1 MKVLWLGHNLAYPP
15 KGGALQ
21 RNYNLLREIAR
32 KCEVHVLAFDQPVT
46 RPTNVSPQDCLQALS
61 RFCASADWVSLSSSS
76 FGRTRYGLAITGIM
90 TGEPYDFAWLR
101 AAEMADKLRKMVEKV
116 SPDVVHVDTLGLA
129 QYLPAIGSS
138 RSVLNHHDVES
149 CKIELRA
156 RKERNVL
163 LKSYF
168 KMEARK
174 LAAAERRWCPKFDVN
189 AVVSEDEGHV
199 LAQACPGLKVRVVPN
214 GVDTE
219 YFTPRADPGTRTIL
233 FCGSMD
239 MHPNQ
244 EAMEY
249 FLRQIWPRVVAQAP
263 DVNLLIVGRKPPTW
277 LNEVVRTD
285 HRIQV
290 TGFVDDVRPYFQK
303 AAVCIC
309 PILSGGGTRL
319 KILDSLAMG
328 VPVVATSFAAS
339 GLSLEHGK
347 HLLLADT
354 EQQFADDIRQLLT
367 TPALRSE
374 LASAGAKRVDQLY
387 SWTVVGQTLMDTYDL
402 ACHSSVRATRQA

>member
-32 KCEVHVLAFDQPVT
+32 KCEVHVLAFDQPIT
-46 RPTNVSPQDCLQALS
+46 RPANVTPQDCIQALS
-61 RFCASADWVSLSSSS
+61 RFCASVDWVSLSFSSLR
-76 FGRTRYGLAITGIM
+76 RTRYGLALTGLM

-101 AAEMADKLRKMVEKV
+101 SSEMADKLRKMVERV
-116 SPDVVHVDTLGLA
+116 SPDVIHVDALGLA

-138 RSVLNHHDVES
+138 GRVLNHHDVES

-163 LKSYF
+163 LQSYF
-168 KMEARK
+168 KTEARK
-174 LAAAERRWCPKFDVN
+174 LAAAERRWCPQFDVN
-189 AVVSEDEGHV
+189 AVVSENEGSV
-199 LAQACPGLKVRVVPN
+199 LSQACPGLRVHVVPN

-263 DVNLLIVGRKPPTW
+263 DVNLQVVGRKPPEW
-277 LNEVVRTD
+277 LNEVARTD
-285 HRIQV
+285 PRIQI
-290 TGFVDDVRPYFQK
+290 TGFVDDVRPYFQQ
-303 AAVCIC
+303 AAVCVC

-347 HLLLADT
+347 HLLLADS
-354 EQQFADDIRQLLT
+354 EQQFADDILGLLT
-367 TPALRSE
+367 TPTLRSE
-374 LASAGAKRVDQLY
+374 LASAGSKRVDQLY

-402 ACHSSVRATRQA
+402 ACHRSVRVTHQA

>member
-21 RNYNLLREIAR
+21 RNYNLLQEIAR
-32 KCEVHVLAFDQPVT
+32 KCEVHVLAFDQPIT
-46 RPTNVSPQDCLQALS
+46 RPANVTPQDCIKALS
-61 RFCASADWVSLSSSS
+61 RFCASVDWVSLSSSS
-76 FGRTRYGLAITGIM
+76 FGRTRYGLALTGLM
-90 TGEPYDFAWLR
+90 TGDPYDFAWLR
-101 AAEMADKLRKMVEKV
+101 SAEMANKLRKMVERV
-116 SPDVVHVDTLGLA
+116 SPDVVHVDALGLA

-138 RSVLNHHDVES
+138 GRVLNHHDVES
-149 CKIELRA
+149 SKIELRA
-156 RKERNVL
+156 RKTRNVL
-163 LKSYF
+163 LQSYF
-168 KMEARK
+168 KIEAGK
-174 LAAAERRWCPKFDVN
+174 LVAAERRWCPQFDVN
-189 AVVSEDEGHV
+189 AVVSEDENDV
-199 LAQACPGLKVRVVPN
+199 LSQACPGLRVRVVPN

-263 DVNLLIVGRKPPTW
+263 DIDLLIVGRKPPEW
-277 LNEVVRTD
+277 LNEVARTD
-285 HRIQV
+285 PRIQI

-309 PILSGGGTRL
+309 PIVSGGGTRL

-339 GLSLEHGK
+339 GLSLGHDK
-347 HLLLADT
+347 HLLLANT
-354 EQQFADDIRQLLT
+354 EEQFAEYTLHLLSEL
-367 TPALRSE
+367 PLRSR
-374 LASAGAKRVDQLY
+374 LASAGAERVKQLY
-387 SWTVVGQTLMDTYDL
+387 SWTVVGQTLMDAYDI
-402 ACHSSVRATRQA
+402 AYMSRRRSN

>member
-1 MKVLWLGHNLAYPP
+1 MKVMWLGHNLAYPP

-32 KCEVHVLAFDQPVT
+32 KCEMHVLAFDQPVT
-46 RPTNVSPQDCLQALS
+46 RPANVTPQDCIQALL
-61 RFCASADWVSLSSSS
+61 RFCASVDWVNLSSSS
-76 FGRTRYGLAITGIM
+76 LRRTRYGLALTGLM
-90 TGEPYDFAWLR
+90 TGEPYDLAWLR
-101 AAEMADKLRKMVEKV
+101 SAEMANKMRKMVEKV
-116 SPDVVHVDTLGLA
+116 SPDVVHIDALGLA

-138 RSVLNHHDVES
+138 GSVLNHHDIES

-156 RKERNVL
+156 KKEHNL
-163 LKSYF
+163 LLRSYF
-168 KMEARK
+168 GLEARK
-174 LAAAERRWCPKFDVN
+174 LAAAERKWCPQFNVN
-189 AVVSEDEGHV
+189 AVVSEEEGAV
-199 LAQACPGLKVRVVPN
+199 LSRACPDLTVRVVPN

-249 FLRQIWPRVVAQAP
+249 FLRRIWPRVVAQAP
-263 DVNLLIVGRKPPTW
+263 DVNLQVVGRKPPEW
-277 LNEVVRTD
+277 LKEVANTD
-285 HRIQV
+285 CRIQV

-328 VPVVATSFAAS
+328 VPVVATSFAVS
-339 GLSLEHGK
+339 GLSLEHDK

-354 EQQFADDIRQLLT
+354 EEQFAKYTLHLLSDLS
-367 TPALRSE
+367 LRSR
-374 LASAGAKRVDQLY
+374 LASVGAERVNQVY
-387 SWTVVGQTLMDTYDL
+387 SWTVVGRILMDAYDI
-402 ACHSSVRATRQA
+402 AYKSRRGTK

>member
-21 RNYNLLREIAR
+21 RNYNLLQEIAR
-32 KCEVHVLAFDQPVT
+32 KCEVHVLAFDQPIT
-46 RPTNVSPQDCLQALS
+46 RPANVTPQDCIKALS
-61 RFCASADWVSLSSSS
+61 RFCASVDWVSLSSSS
-76 FGRTRYGLAITGIM
+76 FGRTRYGLALTGLM

-101 AAEMADKLRKMVEKV
+101 SAEMANKLRKMVERV
-116 SPDVVHVDTLGLA
+116 SPDVVHVDALGLA

-138 RSVLNHHDVES
+138 GRVLNHHDVES
-149 CKIELRA
+149 SKIELRA
-156 RKERNVL
+156 RKTRNVL
-163 LKSYF
+163 LQSYF
-168 KMEARK
+168 KIEAGK
-174 LAAAERRWCPKFDVN
+174 LVAAERRWCPQFDVN
-189 AVVSEDEGHV
+189 AVVSEDENDV
-199 LAQACPGLKVRVVPN
+199 LSQACPGLRVRVVPN

-263 DVNLLIVGRKPPTW
+263 DVDLLIVGRKPPEW
-277 LNEVVRTD
+277 LNEVARTD
-285 HRIQV
+285 PRIQI

-309 PILSGGGTRL
+309 PIVSGGGTRL

-339 GLSLEHGK
+339 GLSLGHDK
-347 HLLLADT
+347 HLLLANT
-354 EQQFADDIRQLLT
+354 EEQFAEYTLHLLSEL
-367 TPALRSE
+367 PLRSR
-374 LASAGAKRVDQLY
+374 LASAGAERVKQLY
-387 SWTVVGQTLMDTYDL
+387 SWTVVGQTLMDAYDI
-402 ACHSSVRATRQA
+402 AYMSRRRSN

>member
-1 MKVLWLGHNLAYPP
+1 MKVMWLGHNLAYPP

-46 RPTNVSPQDCLQALS
+46 RPANVTPQDCIQALS
-61 RFCASADWVSLSSSS
+61 RFCASVDWVSLSSSS
-76 FGRTRYGLAITGIM
+76 LRRTRYGLALTGLM
-90 TGEPYDFAWLR
+90 TGEPYDLVWLR
-101 AAEMADKLRKMVEKV
+101 SAEMADKLRKMVERV
-116 SPDVVHVDTLGLA
+116 SPDVVHVDALGLA
-129 QYLPAIGSS
+129 QYLPEIGLSG
-138 RSVLNHHDVES
+138 SVLNHHDVES

-156 RKERNVL
+156 KKERNL
-163 LKSYF
+163 FLRSYF
-168 KMEARK
+168 GLEARK
-174 LAAAERRWCPKFDVN
+174 LLAAERKWCPQFNVN
-189 AVVSEDEGHV
+189 AVVSEEEGAV
-199 LAQACPGLKVRVVPN
+199 LSRAYQGLRVRVVPN

-263 DVNLLIVGRKPPTW
+263 DVNLQVVGRKPPEW
-277 LNEVVRTD
+277 LNEVARTD
-285 HRIQV
+285 PRIQV

-339 GLSLEHGK
+339 GLSLGHDK

-354 EQQFADDIRQLLT
+354 EEQFAEYTLHLLSDLS
-367 TPALRSE
+367 LRSR
-374 LASAGAKRVDQLY
+374 LASAGAEQVNQVY
-387 SWTVVGQTLMDTYDL
+387 SWTVVGQTLMDAYDI
-402 ACHSSVRATRQA
+402 AFKSRRRTN